1 MERALQWKTSVTPFL
16 ILFGASQV
24 ALVIKTFPA
33 NAGDIR
39 DVDSIPRWGRS
50 PGERNGNPLQYSC
63 LECPM
68 DRGAWRATV
77 HGVSKSWTWLKRLS
91 SHVILSRE
99 KRSRFQSKF
108 SCVSILFSDT
118 FESFVLINV
127 SHGWQITEGQIEKE
141 SSIWLLMDRGQ
152 SECRELNGG
161 SVAPKAGSLRT
172 KAWCFLGNSGIG
184 HIEEVQSGEWGHRS

>member
-1 MERALQWKTSVTPFL
+1 MALMVKNQS
-16 ILFGASQV
+16 
-24 ALVIKTFPA
+24 A
-33 NAGDIR
+33 NAEDIR
-39 DVDSIPRWGRS
+39 YLGLIPGLGRA
-50 PGERNGNPLQYSC
+50 PGGGRGHPLQYSG